1 MTEGSPDNSDG
12 QLGTK
17 TIASETSEAMH
28 YFNFSLFFFLTIY
41 HSFGGYPSTQHLQKH
56 LSA

>member
-28 YFNFSLFFFLTIY
+28 YFNFSLFFF
-41 HSFGGYPSTQHLQKH
+41 
-56 LSA
+56 